1 MSTTKKEDFQ
11 NPIDPDKITEHP
23 SILPYAHNVG
33 SAVIKPEDK
42 GKIKG
47 RALSA
52 MYEQTDQQ
60 LAQIK
65 QQIDLLAEQVQKIE
79 QRKQISEKIYA
90 SRIGFEPIIGNTYHL
105 YQKEDGYY
113 QVSML
118 SDSDWGRSKPNWEY
132 LSAIKLLGDHT
143 WDIVDETVDL

>member
-1 MSTTKKEDFQ
+1 MMEEEEFK
-11 NPIDPDKITEHP
+11 NPIDPDKITESP
-23 SILPYAHNVG
+23 GLIAYAHHVG
-33 SAVIKPEDK
+33 SALIKPEDK

-65 QQIDLLAEQVQKIE
+65 EQIDLLAKQVHQIE
-79 QRKQISEKIYA
+79 LRKEISEKIYA
-90 SRIGFEPIIGNTYHL
+90 SKIGFEPIIGKVYYL
-105 YQKEDGYY
+105 YQKEDGNF

-118 SDSDWGRSKPNWEY
+118 SDADWGRSKPNWEY
-132 LSAIKLLGDHT
+132 ISAIKLLGDHT
-143 WDIVDETVDL
+143 WDILDADAEI